1 MQYVWA
7 AFVLDF
13 ILGDPEWFHHPIRFI
28 GRLIKALEKSI
39 RFACKSNNQLIIGGT
54 VLVFICISV
63 VFFLTFII
71 LQIAKA
77 INPWLYIIVNV
88 LLMYF
93 AIAAKCLKNEGAR
106 IRKYL
111 INGDM
116 ENARK
121 YLGYIVGRDV
131 DKLEMPEIVRGTVET
146 IAENT
151 SDGVIAPLFYMIIG
165 GAPLAMVYK
174 AINTMDSMIGYKN
187 ENYLHFGKAAAILDD
202 IANYIPARITGYL
215 MVVGAF
221 ALRLDWK
228 GSQKILK
235 RDSKKHNSPNSG
247 YPEAAAAGAL
257 GVRLGGVNSYFGVQS
272 QKPFIGDRTR
282 EFEVEDITRASRLMY
297 AASILFLYIATIIF
311 WKGFF

>member
-28 GRLIKALEKSI
+28 GRLIKALEKAI
-39 RFACKSNNQLIIGGT
+39 RFACKSNNQLIFGGALV
-54 VLVFICISV
+54 VLICITV

-77 INPWLYIIVNV
+77 INPWVYIIVNV

-121 YLGYIVGRDV
+121 YLGFIVGRDV

-165 GAPLAMVYK
+165 GAPLAMAYK

-187 ENYLHFGKAAAILDD
+187 EKYLYFGKAAAILDD
-202 IANYIPARITGYL
+202 IVNFVPARITGYL
-215 MVVGAF
+215 MVVGAV

-228 GSQKILK
+228 SSFKILK
-235 RDSKKHNSPNSG
+235 RDNKKHSSPNSG

-257 GVRLGGVNSYFGVQS
+257 GVRLGGSNSYFGVQS
-272 QKPFIGDRTR
+272 QKPFIGERTR
-282 EFEVEDITRASRLMY
+282 EFEVEDISRVSRLMY
-297 AASILFLYIATIIF
+297 ATTILFLYIATIIF
-311 WKGFF
+311 WKGF

>member
-93 AIAAKCLKNEGAR
+93 AIAAKCLKKEGAR

-131 DKLEMPEIVRGTVET
+131 DKLEVPEIVRGTVET

-165 GAPLAMVYK
+165 GAPLAMAYK

-187 ENYLHFGKAAAILDD
+187 EKYLYFGKAAAILDD
-202 IANYIPARITGYL
+202 IVNFVPARITGYL

-221 ALRLDWK
+221 GLRLDWK
-228 GSQKILK
+228 SSFKILK
-235 RDSKKHNSPNSG
+235 RDSKKHSSPNSG

-257 GVRLGGVNSYFGVQS
+257 GLRFGGSNSYFGVHS
-272 QKPFIGDRTR
+272 QKAFIGERTR
-282 EFEVEDITRASRLMY
+282 EFEIEDISRVSRLMY
-297 AASILFLYIATIIF
+297 LSSILFLYIATIIF
-311 WKGFF
+311 WKGF